1 MTTILNISAYKFEVL
16 DQQPILQEQRLAATL
31 RRGSTPEGFRR
42 FAEMIGVSK
51 SDGWIDYSVLEE
63 CIRVHLDDIALR
75 LVSSGSN
82 AKTFKRCPRKDSFVS
97 LRLRGFACAS
107 PMSLNAPG
115 STKTPRA
122 VNGTLLVDT
131 KSGTPV
137 PGTDTYKVKGNLH
150 WGGVKNAYSGEVRL
164 IESLFSYPT
173 PGLRRVGDAP
183 NLERDFLTDLNPQSL
198 QVIQA
203 AMVPSLKEAKAED
216 HFQFEHHGGYFVA
229 DRQDL
234 TPGLPVFNLT
244 VTLKDSGNNLC
255 V

>member
-1 MTTILNISAYKFEVL
+1 MPTILNISAYKFEVL

-97 LRLRGFACAS
+97 LRLRGFAYFIECTG
-107 PMSLNAPG
+107 G

-122 VNGTLLVDT
+122 ANGTLLVDT
-131 KSGTPV
+131 KSGTPA

-150 WGGVKNAYSGEVRL
+150 WGGVKNAYTGEVRL